1 LTVYGGQDVEK
12 QLKSLEGNVHIVVG
26 TPGRLLDHIKRESLQ
41 LSHINYLVLDE
52 ADQMLQIGFFN
63 EVEKIIMETPS
74 NRQSLL
80 FSATIPTEIREI
92 AYKYMQK
99 PEYIQIEK
107 IQRPGNNVKQI
118 AIHTTDRAKQ
128 GTLINIIKTYRP
140 FLAIIFCRTKRR
152 VTKLYEALV
161 SNQFNCDELHGDLSQ
176 AKRELVMKRFRD
188 AEIQFLIATDVAARG
203 IDVEGITHVFNY
215 DIPHD
220 TESYIHRIGRTGRAG
235 TRGLAITLYSSKDR
249 QFLDIIE
256 KELKIIIQK
265 KQLNLSQNEKGKT
278 NTIKE
283 QYFHSKQK
291 TARKRRK

>member
-1 LTVYGGQDVEK
+1 
-12 QLKSLEGNVHIVVG
+12 
-26 TPGRLLDHIKRESLQ
+26 
-41 LSHINYLVLDE
+41 
-52 ADQMLQIGFFN
+52 
-63 EVEKIIMETPS
+63 
-74 NRQSLL
+74 
-80 FSATIPTEIREI
+80 
-92 AYKYMQK
+92 
-99 PEYIQIEK
+99 
-107 IQRPGNNVKQI
+107 
-118 AIHTTDRAKQ
+118 
-128 GTLINIIKTYRP
+128 
-140 FLAIIFCRTKRR
+140 
-152 VTKLYEALV
+152 
-161 SNQFNCDELHGDLSQ
+161 
-176 AKRELVMKRFRD
+176 MKRFRD

-265 KQLNLSQNEKGKT
+265 KQLNLSQNEKDNT